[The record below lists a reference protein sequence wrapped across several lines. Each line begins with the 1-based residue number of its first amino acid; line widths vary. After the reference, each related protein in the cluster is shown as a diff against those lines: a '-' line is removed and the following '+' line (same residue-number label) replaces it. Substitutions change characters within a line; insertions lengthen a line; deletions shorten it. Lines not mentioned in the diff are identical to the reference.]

1 MKNLDKTMN
10 NRHDV
15 KEFIVVERK
24 VGYPSVFY
32 VSYALPML
40 MNDRDTVIMML
51 RVQISDEI
59 VAYL

>member
-1 MKNLDKTMN
+1 MN